1 MVGRKKRRGKKQNQL
16 GNHQRSWIWGRH
28 AVMEMLRA
36 GKWTPLEILICEELL
51 DEKLCTEFH
60 ALTKG
65 ESFSYQPVSG
75 DEIER
80 QVRARDHQG
89 LAARMTEFPVA
100 DLESLLKKL
109 PEHPFLLIIDRI
121 QDPYNFGA
129 ILRTADLMNVH
140 GVIISHSEQVGIT
153 SHVARSSVG
162 AVNYLSIAVV
172 DSLKVSCQLLSENQI
187 KLVAASEKGDRAPS
201 QIDFTDA
208 TALIIGNEGAGISEE
223 LLTQCDQL
231 CAIPQGGHIGSLNAA
246 VAAGILCYEVQR
258 QRLT

>member
-1 MVGRKKRRGKKQNQL
+1 MVGRKKGRGNKQNQL

-36 GKWTPLEILICEELL
+36 RKWTPLEILICEELL

-89 LAARMTEFPVA
+89 LAARMTEFPLI
-100 DLESLLKKL
+100 DLESLLIKL
-109 PEHPFLLIIDRI
+109 PEQPFLLIIDRI

-140 GVIISHSEQVGIT
+140 GVVIGIREQVGIT

-162 AVNYLSIAVV
+162 AVNYLPVATV
-172 DSLKVSCQLLSENQI
+172 DSLTDCCQTLQDHQI
-187 KLVAASEKGDRAPS
+187 NLVAASEKGNIAPAL
-201 QIDFTDA
+201 IDFTQA
-208 TALIIGNEGAGISEE
+208 TALIIGNEGVGVSEE
-223 LLTQCDQL
+223 LLKRCNQL
-231 CAIPQGGHIGSLNAA
+231 CAIPQGGHIDSLNAA

-258 QRLT
+258 QRLA

>member
-36 GKWTPLEILICEELL
+36 RKWTPLEILICEELL
-51 DEKLCTEFH
+51 DENLCTEFH

-65 ESFSYQPVSG
+65 ESFSYQLVTG
-75 DEIER
+75 DKIER

-89 LAARMTEFPVA
+89 LAARMTEFPVT
-100 DLESLLKKL
+100 DLESLLKEL

-140 GVIISHSEQVGIT
+140 GVIIGTREQVGIT

-162 AVNYLSIAVV
+162 AVNYLPVATV
-172 DSLKVSCQLLSENQI
+172 DSLTDCFQTLQDHQFN
-187 KLVAASEKGDRAPS
+187 LVAASEKGNIAPA
-201 QIDFTDA
+201 QIDFTQA
-208 TALIIGNEGAGISEE
+208 TALIIGNEGVGVSEE
-223 LLTQCDQL
+223 LLQRCNQL
-231 CAIPQGGHIGSLNAA
+231 CAIPQGGHIDSLNAA

-258 QRLT
+258 QRLA